1 MEDILT
7 NEELI
12 NHIYKIVMV
21 EYNLNEYNLHEF
33 YDKDI
38 TVHNINT
45 SISSI
50 KAQIGIEDD
59 MFKYFI
65 VDNDFKNQVV
75 NLMLEYF
82 RYLHFGYQ
90 GEFTTHYADDIL
102 RLSLRLVDIIK
113 EVNYIEEEE
122 PDVDNLDL
130 YSPPT
135 VS

>member
-21 EYNLNEYNLHEF
+21 EYNLNEF

-38 TVHNINT
+38 VVHSINT

-82 RYLHFGYQ
+82 RYLHFGHQ

-113 EVNYIEEEE
+113 EVKYIENADIDKEE
-122 PDVDNLDL
+122 PDVDNLDI

-135 VS
+135 VR